1 MIRPATPA
9 DLPQLCKM
17 VHALAEYHGDTA
29 TATVAQLQRDLFGAA
44 PWLHALVFQAGRRL
58 LGYAALTQ
66 LARVQYGQRGMDL
79 HHLYVCSDARG
90 DGIGKALLAASLEYA
105 RSKTASYVT
114 VSTLPGNDIAKAFYL
129 AQGFEPAP
137 VSGLR
142 YAFDLAG
149 KS

>member
-1 MIRPATPA
+1 MIRAATQA

-17 VHALAEYHGDTA
+17 VHALAAYHGDTA
-29 TATVAQLQRDLFGAA
+29 TATVANLHRDLFGSA
-44 PWLHALVFQAGRRL
+44 PWLHALVYAERSGL

-79 HHLYVCSDARG
+79 HHLYVCPDYRG
-90 DGIGKALLAASLEYA
+90 DGIGKALLAASLNYA
-105 RSKTASYVT
+105 RSQNASYVT
-114 VSTLPGNDIAKAFYL
+114 VSTLPGNTIAQAFYL
-129 AQGFEPAP
+129 AQGFHPTP

-142 YAFDLAG
+142 YAFNLAD

>member
-9 DLPQLCKM
+9 DLPQVCKM

-44 PWLHALVFQAGRRL
+44 PWLHALVYQADRRL

-66 LARVQYGQRGMDL
+66 LARVQHGQRGMDL
-79 HHLYVCSDARG
+79 HHLFVREDARG
-90 DGIGKALLAASLEYA
+90 DGIGKALLAASLDYA

-114 VSTLPGNDIAKAFYL
+114 VSALPGNDIAQAFYL
-129 AQGFEPAP
+129 AQGFHPAP
-137 VSGLR
+137 VTGLR
-142 YAFDLAG
+142 YAFNLDEKA
-149 KS
+149 